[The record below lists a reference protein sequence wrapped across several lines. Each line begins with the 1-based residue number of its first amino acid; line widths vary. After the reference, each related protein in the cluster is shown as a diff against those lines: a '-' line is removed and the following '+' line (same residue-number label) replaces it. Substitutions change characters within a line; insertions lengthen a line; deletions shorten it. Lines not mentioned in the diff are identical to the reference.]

1 MGALFSTID
10 GAIGVIT
17 LENGKVNALSKSL
30 LDDITSALAALPSS
44 PVRVVIL
51 RAPSGSKVFSAG
63 HDVNELPTNG
73 RDPLTYS
80 DPLRQVVRAIEL
92 CHTPVIAMVEGSV
105 WGGACELV
113 LGCDLIVAANDSTFA
128 LTPARLGV
136 PYNVQGALNFM
147 KVAGSH
153 LLKEMLFTADPIPAA
168 RLEAY
173 GVVNH
178 VVAREDLES
187 FTIEMARPHRSQFS
201 TRPSRSQGRN
211 AGVVQRPSAHPGNLR
226 AAAGPAARSLRQH
239 TTIRKGSAPL
249 KRSVFQTSRELTCI
263 NREMFHVEHSPS
275 ITTVP
280 CPRDFVIEPLN
291 LGAGCP
297 RSRFETW
304 ESTKLHSHTTS
315 LRRRRPS
322 LA

>member
-187 FTIEMARPHRSQFS
+187 FTIEMAGRIARNSPLVHRVLKEEMRVLS
-201 TRPSRSQGRN
+201 N
-211 AGVVQRPSAHPGNLR
+211 AHPLI
-226 AAAGPAARSLRQH
+226 P
-239 TTIRKGSAPL
+239 
-249 KRSVFQTSRELTCI
+249 
-263 NREMFHVEHSPS
+263 
-275 ITTVP
+275 
-280 CPRDFVIEPLN
+280 
-291 LGAGCP
+291 
-297 RSRFETW
+297 ETY
-304 ESTKLHSHTTS
+304 ERLQA
-315 LRRRRPS
+315 LRREVYDSNDYQEGIRAFKEKRLPDFQGS
-322 LA
+322 